1 MNYPTLHP
9 NDQHIIISALR
20 HCRERPSYLLR
31 HTTRWVMEHWEELDE
46 RTQAQLIRGARLD
59 IRLRTQL
66 TPEEKAQ
73 LAREQPEWE
82 AYLDFIEREMND

>member
-1 MNYPTLHP
+1 MNDPTLHP

-46 RTQAQLIRGARLD
+46 RTQEQLIRGARLD
-59 IRLRTQL
+59 LRLRAQL
-66 TPEEKAQ
+66 TREEKAQ
-73 LAREQPEWE
+73 LAREEPEWNS
-82 AYLDFIEREMND
+82 YLNFIEREMND

>member
-1 MNYPTLHP
+1 MPEPILHP

-31 HTTRWVMEHWEELDE
+31 HTTRWVMEHWDELDE
-46 RTQAQLIRGARLD
+46 HTQDQLIQDARLD
-59 IRLRTQL
+59 LHIREEA

-73 LAREQPEWE
+73 VARNYPEWE
-82 AYLDFIEREMND
+82 SYLNFIERKKNE